1 MKMVFRSN
9 LKPGVTGEKRLF
21 PVEMQN
27 LTAQDLQRIK
37 AIQDMQ
43 LEQFKSQ
50 NKPEKKERSQS
61 K

>member
-9 LKPGVTGEKRLF
+9 LKPGVSGEKRLF
-21 PVEMQN
+21 PVQMQN

-43 LEQFKSQ
+43 L
-50 NKPEKKERSQS
+50 
-61 K
+61 